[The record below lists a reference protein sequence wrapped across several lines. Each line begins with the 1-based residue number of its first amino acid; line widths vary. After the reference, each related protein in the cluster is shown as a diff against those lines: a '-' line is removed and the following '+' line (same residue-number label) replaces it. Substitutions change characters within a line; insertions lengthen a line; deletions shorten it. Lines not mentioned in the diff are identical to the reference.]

1 MTRYICTMRR
11 RLSSF
16 FRVIMIRPGE
26 LIIQTLYTKPHPPTQ
41 TVVFCHRHRFDDC
54 DAQHGGLAFFR
65 YAWQ

>member
-26 LIIQTLYTKPHPPTQ
+26 LIIQTLYTKPHSPPKQ
-41 TVVFCHRHRFDDC
+41 W
-54 DAQHGGLAFFR
+54 FFVTGTALVIAMR
-65 YAWQ
+65 NMAG